1 MRQRPRLGSASHRR
15 SVTAVSTRGHHRV
28 TVIGAGPAG
37 SPETK
42 GLIVGMRAP
51 LSLRVW
57 IGTAGLNQSAAQP
70 NRSLRHHAKKYLYLV

>member
-1 MRQRPRLGSASHRR
+1 MRQRPRPDSASHRR

-42 GLIVGMRAP
+42 GLKNRRHVGA
-51 LSLRVW
+51 SLAARVDW
-57 IGTAGLNQSAAQP
+57 
-70 NRSLRHHAKKYLYLV
+70 NRWP